1 MLRKL
6 GIVLAV
12 VAAFGAG
19 GFALVRMMDAG
30 ATAFRVDGAVLHIS
44 GPVSGAAADRLER
57 LLDENPGISVVAL
70 GDIPGA
76 DDVAWVTGMGR
87 MIRAAGLETRATG
100 MVANDG
106 VFLFLGGASR
116 SVAEGGAL
124 VLNSDAVQRQAGVA
138 VDVSSAAE
146 ADRVRFVETM
156 LGDAGFASFMAETRA
171 TRDNYDLTGDDLA
184 RFGLVTAN

>member
-12 VAAFGAG
+12 VVAFAAG

-30 ATAFRVDGAVLHIS
+30 ATAFRVEGDVLHIS

-57 LLDENPGISVVAL
+57 LLDENPRIVAVAL

-87 MIRAAGLETRATG
+87 MIRAAGLETRAVG
-100 MVANDG
+100 AVANDG
-106 VFLFLGGASR
+106 LFLFLGGVTR
-116 SVAEGGAL
+116 SVAPGAAL
-124 VLNSDAVQRQAGVA
+124 VLNSDTVQRQVGVA
-138 VDVSSAAE
+138 VDASLAAE
-146 ADRVRFVETM
+146 ADRVRFVEAV
-156 LGDAGFASFMAETRA
+156 LGEPGFAAFMAETRA
-171 TRDNYDLTGDDLA
+171 ARDTYELTGDDLV